1 MITTIDVSHTH
12 LFSFL
17 SLSPPGQGLLSQSA
31 LQLNNQDAYAAA
43 GYHSN
48 QGLALGESVM
58 GRSGQA
64 GGAVHIYNQVQYSAL
79 CFFFISILS
88 SSTSL
93 AHFSLSPPL
102 CFFTLHLIIHS
113 FSRLC
118 LRTFLCSLSCF
129 SSSLPSSSVI
139 SMHPLLP
146 LICFLTSCL
155 PLFSHLSPHCDPSR

>member
-79 CFFFISILS
+79 CFFFLYP
-88 SSTSL
+88 
-93 AHFSLSPPL
+93 FY
-102 CFFTLHLIIHS
+102 
-113 FSRLC
+113 
-118 LRTFLCSLSCF
+118 
-129 SSSLPSSSVI
+129 
-139 SMHPLLP
+139 LLP
-146 LICFLTSCL
+146 LPLLILVFLHPSASL
-155 PLFSHLSPHCDPSR
+155 PFISLFTLSHTFVYVPFSVHSPVSRPPFPHLLSFQCILLFPSFAS